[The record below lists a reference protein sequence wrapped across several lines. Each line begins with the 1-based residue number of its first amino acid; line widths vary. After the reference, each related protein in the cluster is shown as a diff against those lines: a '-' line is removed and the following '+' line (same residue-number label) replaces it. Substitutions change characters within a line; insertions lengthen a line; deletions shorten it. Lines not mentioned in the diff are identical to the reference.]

1 MEGNARHYV
10 THTHTHTPFWSSER
24 SVCISLFVSFSAW
37 KTEKLDE
44 TLSVKEPPHPTII
57 SALPYDKPVPGS
69 TLRRL
74 DDPDFDV
81 DVTSSSVTSKGPA
94 ATDDLNEA
102 RDRFDRFW
110 GCNKDQEEKF

>member
-1 MEGNARHYV
+1 MNLHR
-10 THTHTHTPFWSSER
+10 
-24 SVCISLFVSFSAW
+24 FVAW
-37 KTEKLDE
+37 KNEKPE
-44 TLSVKEPPHPTII
+44 ENVAVKEPPHPTII
-57 SALPYDKPVPGS
+57 SAVPYDKPIPGS

-81 DVTSSSVTSKGPA
+81 DASSTPVPAKAGPA

-110 GCNKDQEEKF
+110 GCNKDEEEVKY

>member
-1 MEGNARHYV
+1 MEQLKFV
-10 THTHTHTPFWSSER
+10 
-24 SVCISLFVSFSAW
+24 LFVFFTKRQQKKPSSLTSRTAIAW
-37 KTEKLDE
+37 KNEKPE
-44 TLSVKEPPHPTII
+44 ESVAVKEPPHPTII
-57 SALPYDKPVPGS
+57 SAVPYDKPIPGS

-81 DVTSSSVTSKGPA
+81 SASSTPVPATKAAGPA

-110 GCNKDQEEKF
+110 GCNQDKDEVKY

>member
-1 MEGNARHYV
+1 MCLICFLELLNA
-10 THTHTHTPFWSSER
+10 T
-24 SVCISLFVSFSAW
+24 AW
-37 KTEKLDE
+37 KNEKPE
-44 TLSVKEPPHPTII
+44 ESVAVKEPPHPTII
-57 SALPYDKPVPGS
+57 SAVPYDKPIPGS

-81 DVTSSSVTSKGPA
+81 DASSAPVSAGKVGPA

-110 GCNKDQEEKF
+110 GCNKDQDEVKY